1 MYYES
6 DILLD
11 DSDDLNIVNGDF
23 VIGESTLQEVGI
35 ILRLNSGELRN
46 DPVLAPNLIQL
57 VNSASKGQEFE
68 ERVRL
73 FLRRDNK
80 NYEDIKK
87 LINIKRDNGRFN

>member
-57 VNSASKGQEFE
+57 VNSASNDQEFE

-87 LINIKRDNGRFN
+87 LINIKKR

>member
-57 VNSASKGQEFE
+57 VNSASKDQEFE

-87 LINIKRDNGRFN
+87 LINIKKR

>member
-11 DSDDLNIVNGDF
+11 DNDDLNIVNGDF

-57 VNSASKGQEFE
+57 VNSASKDQEFE

-73 FLRRDNK
+73 FLKRDNK

-87 LINIKRDNGRFN
+87 LINIKKR

>member
-57 VNSASKGQEFE
+57 VNSASKDQEFE

-87 LINIKRDNGRFN
+87 LVNIKKR

>member
-57 VNSASKGQEFE
+57 VNSSSKDQEFE

-87 LINIKRDNGRFN
+87 LINIKKR

>member
-1 MYYES
+1 MYYQS

-11 DSDDLNIVNGDF
+11 DNNNIKIVNGDF
-23 VIGESTLQEVGI
+23 LIGESMLQEVGI
-35 ILRLNSGELRN
+35 ILRLNSGELPD

-57 VNSASKGQEFE
+57 VNSANDKQEFE

-87 LINIKRDNGRFN
+87 LINIKNI

>member
-57 VNSASKGQEFE
+57 LHPVCRLA
-68 ERVRL
+68 RAVRPM
-73 FLRRDNK
+73 R
-80 NYEDIKK
+80 
-87 LINIKRDNGRFN
+87 

>member
-11 DSDDLNIVNGDF
+11 DNDDLNIVNGDF
-23 VIGESTLQEVGI
+23 VIGESVLQEVGI
-35 ILRLNSGELRN
+35 ILRLNSGELKS

-57 VNSASKGQEFE
+57 VNSASKEQEFE

-87 LINIKRDNGRFN
+87 LINIKKR

>member
-1 MYYES
+1 
-6 DILLD
+6 
-11 DSDDLNIVNGDF
+11 
-23 VIGESTLQEVGI
+23 
-35 ILRLNSGELRN
+35 LRLNSGELRN

-57 VNSASKGQEFE
+57 VNSASNDQEFE

-87 LINIKRDNGRFN
+87 LINIKKR

>member
-57 VNSASKGQEFE
+57 VNSTSNDQEFE

-87 LINIKRDNGRFN
+87 LINIKKR